1 MSMLVVDAS
10 IAVKWFK
17 PDEKSS
23 RADFFLEE
31 HVAGRENIFVPVL
44 MLYEV
49 ANALWVS
56 RRLSRSEIDGALRL
70 LADARLTY
78 IPPDESL
85 LTSSLAISEKTKLS
99 IYDASYLAL
108 AHRMGCPLA
117 TADKKIFREAKGTAE
132 IILL

>member
-1 MSMLVVDAS
+1 MLVVDAS

-31 HVAGRENIFVPVL
+31 HIAGRESIFVPVL
-44 MLYEV
+44 VLYEV

-56 RRLSRSEIDGALRL
+56 RRLSRLEIEGALRL

-78 IPPDESL
+78 VPPDDIL
-85 LTSSLAISEKTKLS
+85 LAHSLAISEATKLS
-99 IYDASYLAL
+99 LYDASYLAL
-108 AHRMGCPLA
+108 AHRMGCSLV
-117 TADKKIFREAKGTAE
+117 TADRKISREAKGLAE
-132 IILL
+132 VILL